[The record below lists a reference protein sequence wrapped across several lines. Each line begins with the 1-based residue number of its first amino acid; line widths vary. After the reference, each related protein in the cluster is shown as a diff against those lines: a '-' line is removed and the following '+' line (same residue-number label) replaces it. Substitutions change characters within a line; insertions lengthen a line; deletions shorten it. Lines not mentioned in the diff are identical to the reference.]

1 MCWRRHVARMVGI
14 RVIHLQEIRP
24 PSPLHWPWIK
34 DRRVGDIVALIDATL
49 AQARRVS
56 SNSAITSAPV
66 TATAAAPSGSA
77 VFSSPTVKRPVNSR
91 RVDHAPELR
100 ALFLFR
106 RAPLERWKGRW
117 RFGIT
122 WIGDHVMDHLVA
134 NSKAIPSG
142 DRVILAMVPS
152 DACGR

>member
-1 MCWRRHVARMVGI
+1 MVGI

-77 VFSSPTVKRPVNSR
+77 VFSSTDGEEASQFAPRRSR
-91 RVDHAPELR
+91 TRTPR
-100 ALFLFR
+100 AFLIP
-106 RAPLERWKGRW
+106 ASAAGALERPLAVR
-117 RFGIT
+117 
-122 WIGDHVMDHLVA
+122 HHL
-134 NSKAIPSG
+134 
-142 DRVILAMVPS
+142 DR
-152 DACGR
+152 